1 MVKNRLDGKSYL
13 VILRQALF
21 NPNSNKTL
29 LVEYQIEYNGV
40 KLFFVQG
47 SLVEINYL
55 DPGTRWGV
63 LLNWVYPRMDPPDT
77 SIFCPQLGLM
87 SSA

>member
-47 SLVEINYL
+47 SLVEIN
-55 DPGTRWGV
+55 
-63 LLNWVYPRMDPPDT
+63 
-77 SIFCPQLGLM
+77 
-87 SSA
+87 